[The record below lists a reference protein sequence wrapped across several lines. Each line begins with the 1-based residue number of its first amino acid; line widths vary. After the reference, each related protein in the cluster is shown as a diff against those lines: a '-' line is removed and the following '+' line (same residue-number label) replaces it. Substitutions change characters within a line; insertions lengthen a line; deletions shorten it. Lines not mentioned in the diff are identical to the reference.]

1 MASIDLAMQFSSAD
15 PLAHFDDLRR
25 MIQKQ
30 PQRSDLRIFLFQ
42 IYCVQ
47 GEWMKA
53 STQLD
58 VLLELDPSSKP
69 MVDTYREALRC
80 EMLRRDVFAGARSPM
95 VLGAPPDWL
104 AWMLE
109 ALRLDAE
116 SHHAAAADLR
126 ARALEAAPAT
136 SGTLDDAP
144 FAWLADADSR
154 LGPVIEAIINGKYY
168 WVPLSRLMRVEIEKP
183 ADLRDF
189 VWAPATLTL
198 ENGSVVVAL
207 IPTRYPGTERE
218 SDIGLKL
225 SRATEWR
232 EQPGGAWHGV
242 GQRVLSTDQSEV
254 ALLDVRVLTF
264 DTTLDESSDSVP
276 EDASDI
282 ESDADM
288 AAALATLSST
298 PGPAGAKTPTDG

>member
-15 PLAHFDDLRR
+15 PLAHFDELRR

-69 MVDTYREALRC
+69 MVETYREALRC
-80 EMLRRDVFAGARSPM
+80 EALRREVFDGKRSPL
-95 VLGAPPDWL
+95 VLGAPQDWL
-104 AWMLE
+104 AMMIE
-109 ALRLDAE
+109 ALRVDAE
-116 SHHAAAADLR
+116 GRHDAAAELR
-126 ARALEAAPAT
+126 AGALEAAPAT
-136 SGTLDDAP
+136 SGKLDDAP

-154 LGPVIEAIINGKYY
+154 LGPVVEAIINGKYY
-168 WVPLSRLMRVEIEKP
+168 WVPISRLMRIEIEKP

-198 ENGSVVVAL
+198 ENGAANVAL

-218 SDIGLKL
+218 TDNALRL
-225 SRATEWR
+225 ARATDWR

-242 GQRVLSTDQSEV
+242 GQRMLTTDQAEI
-254 ALLDVRVLTF
+254 ALLDVRVLAF
-264 DTTLDESSDSVP
+264 DTVLVESAPADADADSVT
-276 EDASDI
+276 DS
-282 ESDADM
+282 
-288 AAALATLSST
+288 ATH
-298 PGPAGAKTPTDG
+298 TDG

>member
-15 PLAHFDDLRR
+15 PLGHFDDLRR

-69 MVDTYREALRC
+69 MVETYREALRC
-80 EMLRRDVFAGARSPM
+80 EALRREVFDGKRSPL
-95 VLGAPPDWL
+95 VLGAPQDWL
-104 AWMLE
+104 AMMIE
-109 ALRLDAE
+109 ALRVDAE
-116 SHHAAAADLR
+116 GRPDAAAELR
-126 ARALEAAPAT
+126 AKALEAAPAT
-136 SGTLDDAP
+136 SGKLDDAA

-154 LGPVIEAIINGKYY
+154 LGPVVEAIINGKYY
-168 WVPLSRLMRVEIEKP
+168 WVPISRLMRIEIDKP

-198 ENGSVVVAL
+198 ENGAVNVAL

-218 SDIGLKL
+218 TDAALRL
-225 SRATEWR
+225 ARATDWR

-242 GQRVLSTDQSEV
+242 GQRVLTTDQAEI
-254 ALLDVRVLTF
+254 ALLDVRVLAF
-264 DTTLDESSDSVP
+264 DTELVE
-276 EDASDI
+276 
-282 ESDADM
+282 
-288 AAALATLSST
+288 AALADDEAADSAAQAN
-298 PGPAGAKTPTDG
+298 G

>member
-15 PLAHFDDLRR
+15 PLAHFDELRR

-69 MVDTYREALRC
+69 MVETYREALRC
-80 EMLRRDVFAGARSPM
+80 EALRREVFDGKRSPL
-95 VLGAPPDWL
+95 VLGAPQDWL
-104 AWMLE
+104 AMMIE
-109 ALRLDAE
+109 ALRVDAE
-116 SHHAAAADLR
+116 GRHDAAAELR
-126 ARALEAAPAT
+126 AGALEAAPAT
-136 SGTLDDAP
+136 SGKLDDAP
-144 FAWLADADSR
+144 FAWIADADSR
-154 LGPVIEAIINGKYY
+154 LGPVVEAIINGKYY
-168 WVPLSRLMRVEIEKP
+168 WVPISRLMRIEIEKP
-183 ADLRDF
+183 AALRDF

-198 ENGSVVVAL
+198 ENGAANVAL

-218 SDIGLKL
+218 TDNALRL
-225 SRATEWR
+225 ARATDWR

-242 GQRVLSTDQSEV
+242 GQRMLTTDQAEI
-254 ALLDVRVLTF
+254 ALLDVRVLAF
-264 DTTLDESSDSVP
+264 DTELVESAPSE
-276 EDASDI
+276 EDAASMTD
-282 ESDADM
+282 
-288 AAALATLSST
+288 ST
-298 PGPAGAKTPTDG
+298 THTDG

>member
-15 PLAHFDDLRR
+15 PLGHFDDLRR

-69 MVDTYREALRC
+69 MVETYREALRC
-80 EMLRRDVFAGARSPM
+80 EALRREVFDGKRSPL
-95 VLGAPPDWL
+95 VLGAPQDWL
-104 AWMLE
+104 AMMIE
-109 ALRLDAE
+109 ALRVDAE
-116 SHHAAAADLR
+116 GRPDAAAELR
-126 ARALEAAPAT
+126 AKALEAAPAT
-136 SGTLDDAP
+136 SGKLDDVA

-154 LGPVIEAIINGKYY
+154 LGPVVEAIINGKYY
-168 WVPLSRLMRVEIEKP
+168 WVPISRLMRIEIDKP

-198 ENGSVVVAL
+198 ENGAVNVAL

-218 SDIGLKL
+218 TDAALRL
-225 SRATEWR
+225 ARATDWR

-242 GQRVLSTDQSEV
+242 GQRVLTTDQAEI
-254 ALLDVRVLTF
+254 ALLDVRVLAF
-264 DTTLDESSDSVP
+264 DTELVESAPADDEAADS
-276 EDASDI
+276 
-282 ESDADM
+282 
-288 AAALATLSST
+288 AAQAN
-298 PGPAGAKTPTDG
+298 G

>member
-1 MASIDLAMQFSSAD
+1 MASIDLAMQFSSTD
-15 PLAHFDDLRR
+15 PLGHFDDLRK

-69 MVDTYREALRC
+69 MVETYREALRC
-80 EMLRRDVFAGARSPM
+80 EALRREVFDGKRSPL
-95 VLGAPPDWL
+95 VLGAPQDWL
-104 AWMLE
+104 AMMIE
-109 ALRLDAE
+109 ALRVDGE
-116 SHHAAAADLR
+116 GRPDAAAELR
-126 ARALEAAPAT
+126 AKALESAPAT
-136 SGTLDDAP
+136 SGKLDGAP

-154 LGPVIEAIINGKYY
+154 LGPVVEAIINGKYY
-168 WVPLSRLMRVEIEKP
+168 WVPVSRLIRIEIEKP

-198 ENGSVVVAL
+198 ENGAANVAL

-218 SDIGLKL
+218 TDAALRL
-225 SRATEWR
+225 ARATDWR

-242 GQRVLSTDQSEV
+242 GQRVLTTDQAEV
-254 ALLDVRVLTF
+254 ALLDVRVLAF
-264 DTTLDESSDSVP
+264 DTELVES
-276 EDASDI
+276 
-282 ESDADM
+282 
-288 AAALATLSST
+288 AAADDAAADSAAQAN
-298 PGPAGAKTPTDG
+298 G

>member
-15 PLAHFDDLRR
+15 PLGHFDELRR

-42 IYCVQ
+42 LYCVQ

-69 MVDTYREALRC
+69 MVETYREALRC
-80 EMLRRDVFAGARSPM
+80 EALRREVFDGKRSPL
-95 VLGAPPDWL
+95 VLGAPQDWL
-104 AWMLE
+104 AMMIE
-109 ALRLDAE
+109 ALRVDAE
-116 SHHAAAADLR
+116 GRPDAAAELR
-126 ARALEAAPAT
+126 AKALEAAPAT
-136 SGTLDDAP
+136 SGKLDGAP

-154 LGPVIEAIINGKYY
+154 LGPVVEAIINGKYY
-168 WVPLSRLMRVEIEKP
+168 WVPVSRLIRIEIDKP

-189 VWAPATLTL
+189 VWTPATLTL
-198 ENGSVVVAL
+198 ENGAANVAL

-218 SDIGLKL
+218 TDAALRL
-225 SRATEWR
+225 ARATDWR

-242 GQRVLSTDQSEV
+242 GQRVLTTDQAEV
-254 ALLDVRVLTF
+254 ALLDVRVLAF
-264 DTTLDESSDSVP
+264 DTVLVESAPAD
-276 EDASDI
+276 
-282 ESDADM
+282 DADTDS
-288 AAALATLSST
+288 AAQAN
-298 PGPAGAKTPTDG
+298 G

>member
-1 MASIDLAMQFSSAD
+1 MASTDLAMQFSSAD
-15 PLAHFDDLRR
+15 PLAHFDDLRK

-53 STQLD
+53 GTQLD

-69 MVDTYREALRC
+69 MVETYREALKC
-80 EMLRRDVFAGARSPM
+80 EALRRDVFDGKRSPL
-95 VLGAPPDWL
+95 VLGAPQDWL
-104 AWMLE
+104 AMMIE
-109 ALRLDAE
+109 ALRVDAE
-116 SHHAAAADLR
+116 GRPDAAAELR

-136 SGTLDDAP
+136 SGKLDDAP

-154 LGPVIEAIINGKYY
+154 LGPVVEAIVNGKYY
-168 WVPLSRLMRVEIEKP
+168 WVPVSRLIRIEIDKP

-198 ENGSVVVAL
+198 ENGAASVAL

-218 SDIGLKL
+218 TDNALRL
-225 SRATEWR
+225 ARATDWR

-242 GQRVLSTDQSEV
+242 GQRMLTTDQAEI
-254 ALLDVRVLTF
+254 ALLDVRVVSF
-264 DTTLDESSDSVP
+264 DTVLVES
-276 EDASDI
+276 A
-282 ESDADM
+282 
-288 AAALATLSST
+288 
-298 PGPAGAKTPTDG
+298 PAVETSNDG

>member
-69 MVDTYREALRC
+69 MVETYREALRC
-80 EMLRRDVFAGARSPM
+80 EVLRRDVFDGKRSPL

-109 ALRLDAE
+109 ALRLDGQ
-116 SHHAAAADLR
+116 SHAAAAAELR

-136 SGTLDDAP
+136 SGTLDGAP

-154 LGPVIEAIINGKYY
+154 LGPVLEAIINGKYY
-168 WVPLSRLMRVEIEKP
+168 WVPVSRLLRIEIEKP

-198 ENGSVVVAL
+198 ETGAASVAL
-207 IPTRYPGTERE
+207 IPTRYPGTERKA
-218 SDIGLKL
+218 DPALRL
-225 SRATEWR
+225 ARATDWR

-242 GQRVLSTDQSEV
+242 GQRMLTTDQAEI
-254 ALLDVRVLTF
+254 ALLDVRVLAF
-264 DTTLDESSDSVP
+264 DVV
-276 EDASDI
+276 EDA
-282 ESDADM
+282 AGAV
-288 AAALATLSST
+288 AAAGEPDPAHSSS
-298 PGPAGAKTPTDG
+298 PANG

>member
-15 PLAHFDDLRR
+15 PLANFDELRR
-25 MIQKQ
+25 MIQKH

-53 STQLD
+53 GTQLD

-69 MVDTYREALRC
+69 MVETYREALKC
-80 EMLRRDVFAGARSPM
+80 EVLRREVFDGKRSPL
-95 VLGAPPDWL
+95 VLGAPQDWL
-104 AWMLE
+104 AMMIE
-109 ALRLDAE
+109 ALRVDAE
-116 SHHAAAADLR
+116 GRADAAAQLR
-126 ARALEAAPAT
+126 AGALEAAPAT
-136 SGTLDDAP
+136 SGKLDDAP

-154 LGPVIEAIINGKYY
+154 LGPVVEAIINGKYY
-168 WVPLSRLMRVEIEKP
+168 WVPISRLIRVEIEKP

-198 ENGSVVVAL
+198 ENGAANVAL

-218 SDIGLKL
+218 TDNALRL
-225 SRATEWR
+225 ARATDWR

-242 GQRVLSTDQSEV
+242 GQRMLTTDQAEI
-254 ALLDVRVLTF
+254 ALLDVRVLAF
-264 DTTLDESSDSVP
+264 DTPLVESVP
-276 EDASDI
+276 SEDD
-282 ESDADM
+282 DATSVTD
-288 AAALATLSST
+288 ST
-298 PGPAGAKTPTDG
+298 THTDG

>member
-47 GEWMKA
+47 GEWIKA
-53 STQLD
+53 ATQLD

-69 MVDTYREALRC
+69 MVETYREALKC
-80 EMLRRDVFAGARSPM
+80 EALRREVFDGKRSPL
-95 VLGAPPDWL
+95 VLGAPQDWL
-104 AWMLE
+104 AMMIE
-109 ALRLDAE
+109 ALRVDAE
-116 SHHAAAADLR
+116 GRPEAAAELR
-126 ARALEAAPAT
+126 ARALEAAPTT
-136 SGTLDDAP
+136 SGKLDDAP

-154 LGPVIEAIINGKYY
+154 IGPVVEAIINGKYY
-168 WVPLSRLMRVEIEKP
+168 WVPISRLLRIEIEKP

-198 ENGSVVVAL
+198 ENGAANVAL

-218 SDIGLKL
+218 SEPALRL
-225 SRATEWR
+225 ARATDWR

-242 GQRVLSTDQSEV
+242 GQRMLTTDQAEV
-254 ALLDVRVLTF
+254 ALLDVRVVAL
-264 DTTLDESSDSVP
+264 DTVP
-276 EDASDI
+276 VQDAASENADASH
-282 ESDADM
+282 EN
-288 AAALATLSST
+288 
-298 PGPAGAKTPTDG
+298 GNG

>member
-15 PLAHFDDLRR
+15 PLAHFDELRK
-25 MIQKQ
+25 MIQKN

-53 STQLD
+53 GTQLE
-58 VLLELDPSSKP
+58 VLIELDPSSKP
-69 MVDTYREALRC
+69 MVETYREALRC
-80 EMLRRDVFAGARSPM
+80 EALRREVFDGKRSPL
-95 VLGAPPDWL
+95 VLGAPQDWL
-104 AWMLE
+104 AMMIE
-109 ALRLDAE
+109 ALRVDAE
-116 SHHAAAADLR
+116 GRPDAAAQLR
-126 ARALEAAPAT
+126 AKALEAAPAT
-136 SGTLDDAP
+136 SGKIDDVP

-168 WVPLSRLMRVEIEKP
+168 WVPISRLMRIEIDKP

-198 ENGSVVVAL
+198 ENGAANVAL

-218 SDIGLKL
+218 TDTALRL
-225 SRATEWR
+225 ARATDWR

-242 GQRVLSTDQSEV
+242 GQRMLATDQAEI
-254 ALLDVRVLTF
+254 ALLDVRVLAL
-264 DTTLDESSDSVP
+264 DTELVESVP
-276 EDASDI
+276 AHDEAEDS
-282 ESDADM
+282 
-288 AAALATLSST
+288 AAQAN
-298 PGPAGAKTPTDG
+298 G

>member
-47 GEWMKA
+47 GEWIKA
-53 STQLD
+53 ATQLD

-69 MVDTYREALRC
+69 MVETYREALKC
-80 EMLRRDVFAGARSPM
+80 EALRREVFDGKRSPL
-95 VLGAPPDWL
+95 VLGAPQDWL
-104 AWMLE
+104 AMMIE
-109 ALRLDAE
+109 ALRVDAE
-116 SHHAAAADLR
+116 GRPEAAAELR
-126 ARALEAAPAT
+126 ARALEAAPTT
-136 SGTLDDAP
+136 SGKLDDAP

-154 LGPVIEAIINGKYY
+154 IGPVVEAIINGKYY
-168 WVPLSRLMRVEIEKP
+168 WVPISRLLRIEIEKP

-198 ENGSVVVAL
+198 ENGAANVAL

-218 SDIGLKL
+218 SEPALRL
-225 SRATEWR
+225 ARATDWR

-242 GQRVLSTDQSEV
+242 GQRMLTTDEAEV
-254 ALLDVRVLTF
+254 ALLDVRGVAL
-264 DTTLDESSDSVP
+264 DTVP
-276 EDASDI
+276 VQDAASETEDAGH
-282 ESDADM
+282 EN
-288 AAALATLSST
+288 
-298 PGPAGAKTPTDG
+298 GNG